1 MDNYEITLEG
11 LYEFIKEN
19 MDKLKIIFLYII
31 ILIMKKKMMQSQF
44 TLIKLHKFKLI
55 QMFFIQIYWTLLD
68 VGYAYD
74 YEMFKWLKLIKI

>member
-31 ILIMKKKMMQSQF
+31 ILIMKKKMM
-44 TLIKLHKFKLI
+44 
-55 QMFFIQIYWTLLD
+55 
-68 VGYAYD
+68 
-74 YEMFKWLKLIKI
+74 